1 MLVLQHLTKGSAV
14 APKTGLAKVAESI
27 SYRTQ
32 LILLT
37 FLGPAQ
43 QDDESDP
50 IRQLKRKYNRS

>member
-1 MLVLQHLTKGSAV
+1 M
-14 APKTGLAKVAESI
+14 APKTGLAKLGESI
-27 SYRTQ
+27 SYWVQ

-50 IRQLKRKYNRS
+50 IHQLKRKYNRPVKPE